1 MKLENKLIDYKF
13 KTITKDKISEVI
25 NEYSDELLFEQ
36 IYDCCIKGL
45 LEPIKS
51 SKTNGN
57 NVFTIYNKYKV
68 KLPETD
74 YSGELSEIKSLHP
87 DLNKS
92 EYLRNKP
99 EEYIRYKKQIK
110 LLSKWLF
117 DEKSKELEKISKK
130 ERSFEIFKEEKEL
143 DNNTFWGFLNRVGIN
158 EDTLGFYN
166 TPDYCFNDYIPAKK
180 PNMSLLICENK
191 DIWFNFRRLMYEK
204 GYNSF
209 FNIALD
215 GVIFGNGNKVS
226 NKNILIEY
234 SYFLGINPGS
244 ITYYYWGDIDREG
257 FEIFNRVL
265 DNNKELNI
273 KLFIP
278 GYIKMLDL
286 AESNEIPDSGDN
298 RNHQLDFNKVYSLF
312 NNVYADKIRK
322 YIEENKRIPQE
333 IISFTILKQMAKR
346 V

>member
-1 MKLENKLIDYKF
+1 MKLENRLIDYKH
-13 KTITKDKISEVI
+13 KTITKDKISELI
-25 NEYSDELLFEQ
+25 KEYSDELLFEQ
-36 IYDCCIKGL
+36 INNCCIKGL

-57 NVFTIYNKYKV
+57 NKFPIHNKYKV
-68 KLPETD
+68 NLPVKD
-74 YSGELSEIKSLHP
+74 YSADLSEINSLHP
-87 DLNKS
+87 KLSGYLKS
-92 EYLRNKP
+92 KP
-99 EEYIRYKKQIK
+99 EEYVRYKNQIK

-117 DEKSKELEKISKK
+117 AKNKELERISKK

-158 EDTLGFYN
+158 EDTLSLYN

-204 GYNSF
+204 SYNSF

-226 NKNILIEY
+226 NKSILIEY
-234 SYFLGINPGS
+234 SYFLGINPSS
-244 ITYYYWGDIDREG
+244 IEYYYWGDIDREG

-265 DNNKELNI
+265 ENNKELNI
-273 KLFIP
+273 KLFLP
-278 GYIKMLDL
+278 GYTKMLDL
-286 AESNEIPDSGDN
+286 ASNTKIPDSVDN
-298 RNHQLDFNKVYSLF
+298 RNHQLDFNKIYSLF
-312 NNVYADKIRK
+312 ENNYASKIKK

-333 IISFTILKQMAKR
+333 IISFTILKKMAKKI
-346 V
+346 